1 MGLILRVLSGPHQGA
16 EVELLDEAVTIGS
29 ADTCDVILGDALVAS
44 EHAQFQ
50 LQGEQV
56 FITPKE
62 GNVFVNGKLLREP
75 SLVDVFQFVTIG
87 ATHMMF
93 GEASDERWT
102 TLALDRFPEL
112 EKIEEKVSKFEGEEG
127 IVAESE
133 GADGEQSGASDEVK
147 SDVDGKELEERKGN
161 AADGIGKDAKIR
173 LTFKQRMI
181 RYFWGSVICFLVA
194 LAVSIGYV
202 IKRDTPSAV
211 ETKEEPLELRVQE
224 VLDSLKMHA
233 KLKVNRAEDGS
244 VSVIGYVD
252 TMADSAKIKQAVTEV
267 SDAVAIKLQN
277 MEKILSSANELV
289 QESKQSVTLETAEEF
304 GEIVATGYIRKAEIW
319 ANLKGEITSIKGIT
333 KLIDDVLTKD
343 TAIERAEKVLEE
355 FGLKDKLEVKPTD
368 EGVEIGGT
376 IADSDKESWAKA
388 REALTKAFKKRA
400 QLNFQVNVSTDR
412 NLTIEKFFGGKIDSV
427 NFSEEGLDWVNLK
440 NGNKYFQG
448 SVLPSGYIIDHIE
461 QNSVTIKNA
470 DEIITLDFDWV

>member
-29 ADTCDVILGDALVAS
+29 ADTCDVILGDALVAN
-44 EHAQFQ
+44 EHARFQ

-56 FITPKE
+56 FVTPKE

-75 SLVDVFQFVTIG
+75 SLVEPFQFVTIG

-93 GEASDERWT
+93 GAASDERWT
-102 TLALDRFPEL
+102 TLALDQFPEL
-112 EKIEEKVSKFEGEEG
+112 EKIEEEVSKFEDGEG
-127 IVAESE
+127 VVAETE
-133 GADGEQSGASDEVK
+133 GADGEASGVPGEAGTDI
-147 SDVDGKELEERKGN
+147 DGKELEERKGD
-161 AADGIGKDAKIR
+161 AADGIGQGAKIR

-202 IKRDTPSAV
+202 IKRDTPPAV
-211 ETKEEPLELRVQE
+211 ETKEDPLELRVQE

-233 KLKVNRAEDGS
+233 ELKVNSVEGGE
-244 VSVIGYVD
+244 VSVVGYVD

-289 QESKQSVTLETAEEF
+289 QESKQNVTLATAEKF
-304 GEIVATGYIRKAEIW
+304 GEITASGYIKKADIW
-319 ANLKGEITSIKGIT
+319 TNLKGEIAAIKGIT
-333 KLIDDVLTKD
+333 KIIDDVLTKD
-343 TAIERAEKVLEE
+343 TAVERAEKILEE
-355 FGLKDKLEVKPTD
+355 FDLKDKLEVKATD

-376 IADSDKESWAKA
+376 IADSDKESWTKA
-388 REALTKAFKKRA
+388 REALAQAFKKRA